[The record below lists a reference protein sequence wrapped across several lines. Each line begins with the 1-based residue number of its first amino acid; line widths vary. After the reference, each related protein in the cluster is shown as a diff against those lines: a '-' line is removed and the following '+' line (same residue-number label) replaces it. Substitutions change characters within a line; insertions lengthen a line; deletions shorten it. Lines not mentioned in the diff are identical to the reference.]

1 MIMTAKYPEGLR
13 YDDKFS
19 WAKKDGDTIIVG
31 ITQPSASLVSEFIFV
46 QLPQK
51 GKRIKKGENYVS
63 LEASKWSGHVQSPVS
78 GEIIE
83 VNEELFDEPSRI
95 NKDAYKEWIM
105 KISPSDIKEYDD
117 LLEAGQKQ

>member
-1 MIMTAKYPEGLR
+1 MTEKYPEGLK

-19 WAKKDGDTIIVG
+19 WVKKEDDNLIVG
-31 ITQPSASLVSEFIFV
+31 ITQPSASLVSEFIFI

-51 GKRIKKGENYVS
+51 GKQIKKGENYVS
-63 LEASKWSGHVQSPVS
+63 LEASKWSGHVESPVS
-78 GEIIE
+78 GEIID

-105 KISPSDIKEYDD
+105 KIKPSNNEEYYG
-117 LLEAGQKQ
+117 LIEAKDKN